1 MHKLQQS
8 KARSLRR
15 VQQFLD
21 GQADALGAV
30 NDTPA
35 RRQLDAAVLAV
46 GDAGRQ
52 QGVRVREMRGGAT
65 TQRALER
72 DLRETHL
79 VPMAKFARAHLAQD
93 PGIAALAPTLKN
105 LGGQRLARTAKA
117 LVRSAAPFRDIFV
130 AASYPAGFLEEAA
143 AAADALVAC
152 IDRRSSHRV
161 ERVAATA
168 GIAAALANG
177 RTAIAMLD
185 PVVGRLIAGRAGLV
199 AAWKQAKRIT
209 AVPGPARGSSAVE
222 PVTGVVADTPTAKRE
237 TTRSRRSKKR
247 QSKRGRARQKNR
259 TA

>member
-1 MHKLQQS
+1 MHKVQRN
-8 KARSLRR
+8 KARSLGR
-15 VQQFLD
+15 VLQFLD
-21 GQADALGAV
+21 KHADELGVV

-52 QGVRVREMRGGAT
+52 QGTRVRQMRGEAT
-65 TQRALER
+65 RQRSLER

-105 LGGQRLARTAKA
+105 LGGKRLARTAHA
-117 LVRSAAPFRDIFV
+117 MVRSGAPFRDIFV
-130 AASYPAGFLEEAA
+130 TARYPAGFLEEAA
-143 AAADALVAC
+143 AAADALVES
-152 IDRRSSHRV
+152 IERRSSHRI

-168 GIAAALANG
+168 DIAAALASG
-177 RTAIAMLD
+177 RMAIAMLD
-185 PVVGRLIAGRAGLV
+185 PVVGRLIAGSAGLV

-222 PVTGVVADTPTAKRE
+222 PVTGVVADTPTAKRKA
-237 TTRSRRSKKR
+237 TRSRRSKKR